1 MKFPKCK
8 RDIKDSSKFCGY
20 CGNKFKTTA
29 NQAAPTPAPSV
40 QPVQPLES
48 NVAKCPKCGSTSLQA
63 RKKGI
68 SVGKS
73 VAGALLVGPLG
84 LAAGGIGMNK
94 TEIVCL
100 NCGNV
105 FKAN

>member
-1 MKFPKCK
+1 MKCPKCK

-29 NQAAPTPAPSV
+29 NQAAPTPAPS
-40 QPVQPLES
+40 VQPLES

-105 FKAN
+105 FNAN

>member
-1 MKFPKCK
+1 MKCPKCK

-63 RKKGI
+63 RKKAL
-68 SVGKS
+68 VWENLLQ
-73 VAGALLVGPLG
+73 VRCLLVLWDWQ
-84 LAAGGIGMNK
+84 L
-94 TEIVCL
+94 EESE
-100 NCGNV
+100 
-105 FKAN
+105 